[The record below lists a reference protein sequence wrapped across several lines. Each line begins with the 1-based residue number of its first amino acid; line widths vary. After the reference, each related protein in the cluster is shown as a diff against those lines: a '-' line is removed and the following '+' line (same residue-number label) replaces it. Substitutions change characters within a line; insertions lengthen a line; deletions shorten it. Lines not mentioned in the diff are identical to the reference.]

1 MEKEVNL
8 AELNNMT
15 LSFYIPGD
23 RPVFEIHCA
32 SFELM
37 PRGLAYDAEGPAI
50 MVHFD
55 WEDEK
60 RSGAPEA
67 IKRALWITSHSWDP
81 LCDIKVQKL
90 GSNSILIE
98 NYSRYNIKMNSYNS
112 AAKF

>member
-1 MEKEVNL
+1 MKNNVNL

-15 LSFYIPGD
+15 LSFYMLGD
-23 RPVFEIHCA
+23 TPVFEIHCA

-37 PRGLAYDAEGPAI
+37 PRGIAYDSEGPAI
-50 MVHFD
+50 MIHFD

-67 IKRALWITSHSWDP
+67 IKRALWSATHSWDP
-81 LCDIKVQKL
+81 LCEIKTQKF

-98 NYSRYNIKMNSYNS
+98 NYGRYNIRINSYNS